1 MHDGGPAADR
11 HDERLLPTLAVN
23 VEGRDYKVQPHDG
36 AVTIGRELP
45 SQIRVNDPRISRTHI
60 RIEPAGD
67 GWWLTDAESRNG
79 TFVDGR
85 QVASVRVD
93 QALLVHLGNA
103 NGVAVR
109 LNTIPDES
117 DDRLRTAVGH
127 LGQDDA
133 DTSTEEETD
142 DIDPE
147 DESTEALGTT
157 VRVTVMVDAAVI
169 GLRRIKRRIAVL
181 PAPSDP
187 EFHPQASQQLS
198 DLRRIETTIINDA
211 RNASG
216 RPEVALILSDVRNTY
231 ADLILRAA
239 RAPGATLGQRL
250 CAARTEGRLTV
261 HEIAT
266 AAAVPVDDVTNAE
279 AELPVP
285 PSTQTA
291 LQEIVDTLTHRS
303 D

>member
-1 MHDGGPAADR
+1 M
-11 HDERLLPTLAVN
+11 HDERLLPRLAIN
-23 VEGRDYKVQPHDG
+23 VEGRDYNIQPHDG

-60 RIEPAGD
+60 RIEPVGD
-67 GWWLTDAESRNG
+67 SWRLTDVESKNG
-79 TFVDGR
+79 TFVDGHR
-85 QVASVRVD
+85 VASIPVD
-93 QALLVHLGNA
+93 QALIVHLGNA
-103 NGVAVR
+103 NGVVVR
-109 LNTIPDES
+109 LNTVPDES
-117 DDRLRTAVGH
+117 DGGLHTAVGH
-127 LGQDDA
+127 LGRDDDA
-133 DTSTEEETD
+133 ETTTEEETD
-142 DIDPE
+142 DIEPE

-169 GLRRIKRRIAVL
+169 GLRRIERRIAVL

-187 EFHPQASQQLS
+187 EFHPQASQLLS
-198 DLRRIETTIINDA
+198 DLRRIENTIINDV
-211 RNASG
+211 RNTSG

-231 ADLILRAA
+231 ADLVFRVA
-239 RAPGATLGQRL
+239 RAPRATLGQRL
-250 CAARTEGRLTV
+250 CAARNEARLTV
-261 HEIAT
+261 QEIAT

-285 PSTQTA
+285 PSTQAA

>member
-1 MHDGGPAADR
+1 M
-11 HDERLLPTLAVN
+11 HDERLLPTLAIT

-67 GWWLTDAESRNG
+67 GWRLTDVESKNG
-79 TFVDGR
+79 TFVDGHR
-85 QVASVRVD
+85 VASIPVD

-103 NGVAVR
+103 NGVAVQ
-109 LNTIPDES
+109 LNTIPGET
-117 DDRLRTAVGH
+117 DDRLHTAIGH

-133 DTSTEEETD
+133 ETTSEEETD
-142 DIDPE
+142 DIEPE

-169 GLRRIKRRIAVL
+169 GLRRLKRRIAVL

-187 EFHPQASQQLS
+187 EFHPQANQLLA
-198 DLRRIETTIINDA
+198 DLRRIENTIVNDA
-211 RNASG
+211 RNVSG

-250 CAARTEGRLTV
+250 YAARDAARLTV
-261 HEIAT
+261 QEIAT
-266 AAAVPVDDVTNAE
+266 AAAVSVDDITNAE

-285 PSTQTA
+285 PSTQAA
-291 LQEIVDTLTHRS
+291 LQEIVDSLTHRG